1 MGNIM
6 SSNCRS
12 RAVSTEQGEQKA
24 KEYNMEFLETSA
36 KSGLNIKS
44 LFNRVVAQLGLQ
56 QPAQANPD
64 GAYLF
69 NSNSYQCGL
78 LPITNLIRFSH

>member
-69 NSNSYQCGL
+69 KFELISMWSL
-78 LPITNLIRFSH
+78 TNLIRFSH

>member
-1 MGNIM
+1 MMTTASFDKLLMLI
-6 SSNCRS
+6 RI

-24 KEYNMEFLETSA
+24 KEYNMEFIETSA

-56 QPAQANPD
+56 TPAQANPD
-64 GAYLF
+64 GTF
-69 NSNSYQCGL
+69 SN
-78 LPITNLIRFSH
+78 NFD